1 MSEIENRIVNP
12 YSLCNSKWTMNCTSS
27 VRADGRRTFRPVDA
41 SKVWAFAALQAGYT
55 DRYGNVE
62 VAVLEHDAGVNAQPD
77 TLSST
82 DWIKRGNYSD
92 TICWVAGRLNNR
104 GSLFHELQY
113 SAGRDLS
120 VTLLGATLCTEADWE
135 TIEQLMASGDMPG
148 PWWAPPRDGLTGQ
161 TYPPVFVP

>member
-1 MSEIENRIVNP
+1 MSEIENRIANP
-12 YSLCNSKWTMNCTSS
+12 YSARQHVWSLNCTS
-27 VRADGRRTFRPVDA
+27 VPRADGRRTFTPVDA
-41 SKVWAFAALQAGYT
+41 SKVWAFAALQASYA

-77 TLSST
+77 TLGST

-113 SAGRDLS
+113 KPGRNIT
-120 VTLLGATLCTEADWE
+120 VTLLGATLCTETDWE

-148 PWWAPPRDGLTGQ
+148 PWWAPPRDGITGQ
-161 TYPPVFVP
+161 AYPPMLTP